1 MSAPTRKSIIIP
13 KTGAIIL
20 KKTFVLDT
28 NVLLQTPFALYS
40 FGDNTIVIPEVV
52 LEELDKFKKDST
64 ELGANARHTARI
76 IDALRTRG
84 NLNEG
89 VKLDNGG
96 TLRVEM
102 NHNDVALPQSWPESN
117 NDNRILKVCKGLQEN
132 GEKVFLVTKDIF
144 ERIKADIIGV
154 IAQDFFAEQVPA
166 AEEQYKGRLEVYAS
180 EEKLNE
186 FYSKGRLAPEDIFH
200 FSEDFTKKQSPD
212 LVKNQFLIIHSCNN
226 EKQTALGRF
235 DGKEILTL
243 RFLQDRPFG
252 VAPRN
257 AGQKFMQEA
266 LMTDADKVPLV
277 IIKGPA
283 GTAKTFYS
291 LAVGLHKI
299 MVEQNKLYRKIL
311 VCRPNVRLD
320 EDIGFL
326 PGTEQEKIAPFLR
339 PVIDNLEILVDNDE
353 NERYHSEKELRDKVD
368 ELFDRKIINTEA
380 IAFIRGRS
388 IVKHW
393 VIIDEAQNLTPKQV
407 KGIITRAGVGTKI
420 ILLGDPEQIDHPF
433 LDIRTNGLSYAAEK
447 MKGSSLC
454 YQITLTDEEC
464 ERSDLAYEGAKRM

>member
-1 MSAPTRKSIIIP
+1 M
-13 KTGAIIL
+13 
-20 KKTFVLDT
+20 KKTYVLDT

-40 FGDNTIVIPEVV
+40 FGDNTIIIPEVV
-52 LEELDKFKKDST
+52 LEELDKFKKDNS
-64 ELGANARHTARI
+64 ELGANARHAARL
-76 IDALRTRG
+76 IDGLRASG

-89 VKLDNGG
+89 VELDNGG
-96 TLRVEM
+96 MLKIEM
-102 NHNDVALPQSWPESN
+102 NHSNVQLPEGWDANN
-117 NDNRILKVCKGLQEN
+117 NDNRILKVCKGLLDRGEN
-132 GEKVFLVTKDIF
+132 VFLVTKDIF
-144 ERIKADIIGV
+144 ERIKADVIGV
-154 IAQDFFAEQVPA
+154 VAQDFFAEQVPSYD
-166 AEEQYKGRLEVYAS
+166 EQYRGRIDVYTT

-186 FYSKGRLAPEDIFH
+186 FYSKGRISAGEVFH
-200 FSEDFTKKQSPD
+200 FSQDYSKKESPV
-212 LVKNQFLIIHSCNN
+212 LVTNQFLIMHSCTN

-235 DGKEILTL
+235 DGKEIVVLN
-243 RFLQDRPFG
+243 FLQERPFG
-252 VAPRN
+252 VTPRN

-266 LMTDADKVPLV
+266 LLMDADKAPLV

-299 MVEQNKLYRKIL
+299 MIEQSKLYRKIL

-339 PVIDNLEILVDNDE
+339 PVVDNLEVLIDNDE
-353 NERYHSEKELRDKVD
+353 NERYNSEKELKDKVD

-388 IVKHW
+388 IVKQW

-407 KGIITRAGVGTKI
+407 KGIITRAGIGTKI

-433 LDIRTNGLSYAAEK
+433 LDIRTNGLCYAAEK

-454 YQITLTDEEC
+454 YQVTLTDEEC
-464 ERSDLAYEGAKRM
+464 ERSDLAYESAKRM